1 MMGDAYDLVS
11 EQFGRSYA
19 DAVFRTNAE
28 KLLGI
33 RI

>member
-1 MMGDAYDLVS
+1 MGDAYDLVS